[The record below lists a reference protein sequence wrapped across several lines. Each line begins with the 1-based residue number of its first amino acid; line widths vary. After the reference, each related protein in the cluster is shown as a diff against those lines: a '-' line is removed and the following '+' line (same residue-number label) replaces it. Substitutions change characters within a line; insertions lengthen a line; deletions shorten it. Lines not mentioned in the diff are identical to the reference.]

1 MPGHGPDCAAPL
13 EPARA
18 DAGWSTTAPVS
29 SPLDGGTYDRV
40 VPALSS
46 AVHSMGEIDHAV
58 PGIPSLQ
65 LLTSALE
72 GGSGIGSRDMRT
84 PGNPKPA
91 FRKRSFGGNGQ
102 DISSQPLRIAVV
114 VLSVLSGSMISMV
127 YARKIYRIQ
136 CVPR

>member
-72 GGSGIGSRDMRT
+72 GGSGIGSIQ
-84 PGNPKPA
+84 
-91 FRKRSFGGNGQ
+91 NGQ
-102 DISSQPLRIAVV
+102 NHGARRIVTTPAMR
-114 VLSVLSGSMISMV
+114 LSGTPKRM
-127 YARKIYRIQ
+127 
-136 CVPR
+136 